1 VPALVLACSIGVALA
16 QDGGSAPVPP
26 SEDPPTTPDGAP
38 AIGPEEPPPLVP
50 PAIVEFAAAPYPPGL
65 DRGEVHVP
73 LLLLVNEDG
82 TVGRVEATGGE
93 EPFRSLAIEA
103 AARIRFSP
111 ATEGGV
117 PVAVEL
123 PLDYSFPAPPVNLRV
138 TVVREGVEGAPGA
151 STVTVDGAVH
161 TTSEEGVLELRNVAP
176 GPHEI
181 RLVDNAFAAPPATID
196 IGEGERVEVSM
207 TARSI
212 ATDES
217 LVGLYR
223 LRRPATIERTI
234 TAEQV
239 RTTPG
244 TMGDP
249 IRAVQNLP
257 GVVRT
262 PLDAG
267 WLLVRGGDPEDTGLF
282 IDGMRVPLIYHLGG
296 YTSVLHPRIVEE
308 VTFMPGGY
316 DARYGRATGGA
327 VELETRR
334 IGDQGFQ
341 AQVGAD
347 IISSGAY
354 VEVPTAKSGGIAVAA
369 RRSYLDAVLSAL
381 PNVTEEQARIAPRF
395 WDFLFRADEGPV
407 GLLFFG
413 YADEIDA
420 PTGTTDQTVTVTI
433 GTTHVHGRY
442 DFTIGGR
449 SLRLAPF
456 FAHDW
461 RRLVVDSSG
470 LDDIQRTTIGGGRLE
485 MLDDGSGM
493 VGTSGGLDLEGGW
506 FGTLVNDMRV
516 IGHYVSLDPYAALR
530 VGHTTAATAGIR
542 ADTLLVEGQILR
554 LAPSPRFDV
563 THPLTPSTRLVADL
577 GLYHQFPPL
586 DVAMGLPGGPY
597 LPLERSWG
605 GGAGVHTRWRWL
617 DFELDAYAREMSD
630 LTVFEEDGS
639 LGIGQGVA
647 YGIESLTRWNV
658 DRLSGWVSYTWSR
671 SYRREART
679 SLFEPHKYDEPSYLV
694 IVGAYDL
701 GKAWTAAARWRYAS
715 GYVLDVDR
723 SRVYDV
729 LTNTNEDLFP
739 DETGRLPPFH
749 ALDVKLS
756 KEFIFRRWSL
766 EAYVDVQNVYNRRVP
781 EPAISGLTETSTVY
795 TYGLFTLPIFG
806 VQGNFGPGHGHASRL
821 EDER

>member
-1 VPALVLACSIGVALA
+1 VFVLACSIGVALA
-16 QDGGSAPVPP
+16 QEGEPLPVLPADPAAQAP
-26 SEDPPTTPDGAP
+26 EA
-38 AIGPEEPPPLVP
+38 PPPLVP
-50 PAIVEFAAAPYPPGL
+50 PSIVDFPAAAYPAGL
-65 DRGEVHVP
+65 DLGEVHVP

-82 TVGRVEATGGE
+82 TVGRVEATGGD
-93 EPFRSLAIEA
+93 EPFRSVAVEA
-103 AARIRFSP
+103 AARIRFAP

-117 PVAVEL
+117 PVAVEI
-123 PLDYSFPAPPVNLRV
+123 PLDYTFPAPPVNLHV
-138 TVVREGVEGAPGA
+138 LVAREGVEGSPGV
-151 STVTVDGAVH
+151 STVTVDGVEH
-161 TTSEEGVLELRNVAP
+161 TTNDEGVLELRNVLP

-181 RLVDNAFAAPPATID
+181 RLVDNAFAAEPVAVEIV
-196 IGEGERVEVSM
+196 EGERIEVTM

-212 ATDES
+212 ATDTS

-223 LRRPATIERTI
+223 QRRPATIERTI

-249 IRAVQNLP
+249 VRAIQNLP

-282 IDGMRVPLIYHLGG
+282 IDGVRVPLIYHLGG
-296 YTSVLHPRIVEE
+296 YTSVLHPRIVDK

-334 IGDQGFQ
+334 IGGEGYQ

-347 IISSGAY
+347 IVSAGAY
-354 VEVPTAKSGGIAVAA
+354 AEMPTGKKGAIAVSA
-369 RRSYLDAVLSAL
+369 RRSYLDAILLGVPGISD
-381 PNVTEEQARIAPRF
+381 EQSQIAPRF
-395 WDFLFRADEGPV
+395 WDFSFQADEGPV
-407 GLLFFG
+407 GLMFFG

-420 PTGTTDQTVTVTI
+420 PTGTGDDTVTVSI

-442 DFTIGGR
+442 DFQIGGR
-449 SLRLAPF
+449 NVRLSPM

-470 LDDIQRTTIGGGRLE
+470 LDDIQRRTIGGGRLE
-485 MLDDGSGM
+485 MPDDGTATI
-493 VGTSGGLDLEGGW
+493 GTSGGLDLEGGW
-506 FGTLVNDMRV
+506 FGTLVNDERV
-516 IGHYVSLDPYAALR
+516 TGHYASLDPYAAVR
-530 VGHTTAATAGIR
+530 VGTRSSVTAGIR
-542 ADTLLVEGQILR
+542 AETLLIEGQVFR
-554 LAPSPRFDV
+554 WAPSPRLDF
-563 THPLTPSTRLVADL
+563 TQPLTKSTQIVADA

-586 DVAMGLPGGPY
+586 DVAIGLPGGPY
-597 LPLERSWG
+597 LPLEQSAG

-617 DFELDAYAREMSD
+617 TFELDGYARQMSN

-647 YGIESLTRWNV
+647 YGVETLTRWNV
-658 DRLSGWVSYTWSR
+658 DRLSGWLSYTWSR
-671 SYRREART
+671 SYRREATT
-679 SLFEPHKYDEPSYLV
+679 SLYEPNKYDEPSYLV
-694 IVGAYDL
+694 IVNAYDL
-701 GKAWTAAARWRYAS
+701 GKLWTAAARWRYAS
-715 GYVLDVDR
+715 GYVLADDR

-729 LTNTNEDLFP
+729 LTNTSQYLFP
-739 DETGRLPPFH
+739 DDNGRLRPFH
-749 ALDVKLS
+749 ALDVKIS
-756 KEFIFRRWSL
+756 KEFVFRHWSL
-766 EAYVDVQNVYNRRVP
+766 ETYLDVQNVYDRRVP
-781 EPAISGLTETSTVY
+781 EPAISGLTEASTVY

-806 VQGNFGPGHGHASRL
+806 VQGYFGAGHGSVSRPVS
-821 EDER
+821 EP

>member
-1 VPALVLACSIGVALA
+1 M
-16 QDGGSAPVPP
+16 PP
-26 SEDPPTTPDGAP
+26 S
-38 AIGPEEPPPLVP
+38 
-50 PAIVEFAAAPYPPGL
+50 IVEFSAAPYPPGIDL
-65 DRGEVHVP
+65 GEVHVP
-73 LLLLVNEDG
+73 LVLLVNEDG

-111 ATEGGV
+111 ATEAGV
-117 PVAVEL
+117 PVAVEI

-138 TVVREGVEGAPGA
+138 RVVREGVEGPPGV
-151 STVTVDGAVH
+151 STVTVDGVAH
-161 TTSEEGVLELRNVAP
+161 ATDDNGVLELRNVAP

-181 RLVDNAFAAPPATID
+181 LLVDTAFAAPPAAVEIAQ
-196 IGEGERVEVSM
+196 GERVEVTMS
-207 TARSI
+207 ARTI

-223 LRRPATIERTI
+223 VRRPATIERTL
-234 TAEQV
+234 TSEQV

-267 WLLVRGGDPEDTGLF
+267 WLLVRGGDPEDTGAF

-296 YTSVLHPRIVEE
+296 YTSVLHPRIVEQ

-316 DARYGRATGGA
+316 DARYGRAIGGA

-334 IGDQGFQ
+334 IGGQGYQ

-347 IISSGAY
+347 IVSAGAY
-354 VEVPTAKSGGIAVAA
+354 AEVPTSKDGAIAVSA
-369 RRSYLDAVLSAL
+369 RRSYLDAILVGL
-381 PNVTEEQARIAPRF
+381 PNVSDEQAQIAPRF
-395 WDFLFRADEGPV
+395 WDFMFRLDEGPV

-420 PTGTTDQTVTVTI
+420 PTGTSDQTVTVTI
-433 GTTHVHGRY
+433 GTTHVQGRY
-442 DFTIGGR
+442 DFAIGGR
-449 SLRLAPF
+449 SLRLAPM

-461 RRLVVDSSG
+461 RRLVVESSG
-470 LDDIQRTTIGGGRLE
+470 LDDIQRKTIGGGRLE
-485 MLDDGSGM
+485 LLDDGVTT

-506 FGTLVNDMRV
+506 FGTLVNDQRV
-516 IGHYVSLDPYAALR
+516 VGHYVSLDPYAALR
-530 VGHTTAATAGIR
+530 VGTETSATAGIR

-554 LAPSPRFDV
+554 IAPSPRFDV
-563 THPLTPSTRLVADL
+563 THPLTPSTRLVGDI

-586 DVAMGLPGGPY
+586 DVAIGLPGGPY
-597 LPLERSWG
+597 LPLEQSWG
-605 GGAGVHTRWRWL
+605 GGAGVRTRWRWL
-617 DFELDAYAREMSD
+617 EFELDVYGREMTD

-639 LGIGQGVA
+639 LGNGQGVA

-658 DRLSGWVSYTWSR
+658 DRLSGWLSYTWSR

-679 SLFEPHKYDEPSYLV
+679 SLLEPHKYDEPSYLV
-694 IVGAYDL
+694 IVNAYDL
-701 GKAWTAAARWRYAS
+701 GKHWTAAARWRYAS
-715 GYVLDVDR
+715 GYVLDDDR
-723 SRVYDV
+723 SSAYDV
-729 LTNTNEDLFP
+729 LTNTNEFLFP
-739 DETGRLPPFH
+739 DETGRLRPFH
-749 ALDVKLS
+749 ALDLKLS
-756 KEFIFRRWSL
+756 KLFVFRHWSL

-781 EPAISGLTETSTVY
+781 EPAISGLTEASTVY

-806 VQGNFGPGHGHASRL
+806 VQAYFGAGHGRVSHP
-821 EDER
+821 EYKP